1 MLIVQLPRLTLVVAT
16 TVAPV
21 TALEAVTFAPDTV
34 PVDVILAEPV
44 LIAPDVMVDDVE
56 MAPHEISP
64 DVIVLP
70 PVLIV
75 VEVIA
80 PVVKG
85 PDDVID
91 PVMFTSPVPVMSK
104 EFRSKLAPNCGE
116 VSLIRSESGVNDLKT
131 PPAPPPSPVTAADE
145 PDMIST
151 PLDDE
156 YVTPLYKTLQE
167 ESVSF
172 LIV

>member
-1 MLIVQLPRLTLVVAT
+1 M
-16 TVAPV
+16 
-21 TALEAVTFAPDTV
+21 
-34 PVDVILAEPV
+34 
-44 LIAPDVMVDDVE
+44 LIAPDVIVDDVV
-56 MAPHEISP
+56 MAPHEIAP

-75 VEVIA
+75 VEVMA

-116 VSLIRSESGVNDLKT
+116 VSLIRLESGVNDLKT
-131 PPAPPPSPVTAADE
+131 PLAPPPSPVTAADE
-145 PDMIST
+145 PDIIST

-156 YVTPLYKTLQE
+156 YGEKYRKKAKEKTNKKLRLRKRNRESKSSEDENEDEDIVAE
-167 ESVSF
+167 EV
-172 LIV
+172 V